1 MTTPARPSS
10 PSTPSRPSEALPKA
24 VAPLSSTGSG
34 PTVSVVVITKNE
46 ERNIERCLR
55 SVQWADERI
64 VVDAEST
71 DRTVELAKAFT
82 PYVFVRPWPG
92 YGPQKNI
99 AMDQARGDWILILDA
114 DEQVPAALAE
124 EIRARIAGAEAEG
137 LVGFEIPRRNVFYGR
152 WIRGGGVYP
161 DYQLRLLRRGCGRYD
176 DTALHE
182 RINPTGACGRLTE
195 PMDHDTSPTIAS
207 HLAKVFRYSTL
218 GAQEKLKRTT
228 HVNGWQLLS
237 HPLGAVL
244 KTYVLRRGYQDGL
257 HGVFWA
263 GFAGMY
269 TFLKYAKMWEQ
280 LAARGADARGDR
292 ADRH

>member
-1 MTTPARPSS
+1 MTAPLIPPGLPTARPDAVGAAAAA
-10 PSTPSRPSEALPKA
+10 STR
-24 VAPLSSTGSG
+24 

-46 ERNIERCLR
+46 ERNITRCLQ

-71 DRTVELAKAFT
+71 DRTVELAKTFT
-82 PYVFVRPWPG
+82 PHVLVRPWPG

-99 AMDQARGDWILILDA
+99 AMDQAHGDWILILDA
-114 DEQVPAALAE
+114 DEQVPSALAE
-124 EIRARIAGAEAEG
+124 EIRARIGRAEAEQ
-137 LVGFEIPRRNVFYGR
+137 LAGFEIPRRNFFYGR
-152 WIRGGGVYP
+152 WVRGGGVYP
-161 DYQLRLLRRGCGRYD
+161 DYQLRLIRRGCGRYD

-182 RINPTGACGRLTE
+182 RITLTGACARLTE
-195 PMDHDTSPTIAS
+195 PMEHDTSPTIAS

-218 GAQEKLKRTT
+218 GAQEKLKRAA
-228 HVNGWQLLS
+228 HVTGWQLLS
-237 HPLGAVL
+237 HPLGALL

-269 TFLKYAKMWEQ
+269 TFLKYAKMWET
-280 LAARGADARGDR
+280 LEVRGTAHARGDR